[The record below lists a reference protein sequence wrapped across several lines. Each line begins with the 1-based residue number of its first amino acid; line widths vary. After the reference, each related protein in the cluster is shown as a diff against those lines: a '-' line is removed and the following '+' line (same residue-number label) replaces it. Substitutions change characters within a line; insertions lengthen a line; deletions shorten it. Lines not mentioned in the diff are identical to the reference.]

1 VSTIDQHTDRQLA
14 GIDVEKMFT
23 DKASG
28 KDVNRPELQA
38 ALGFVREGDTLVVH
52 SMDRLARN
60 LGDLRATVTDLTGRG
75 VTVEFVKEHLEF
87 KPAGNSNMDTLLL
100 NVMGAFAE
108 FERALS
114 KERQREGIEQAKLRG
129 AYKGRKPVLNPEQI
143 AELRARAA
151 AGEPKTV
158 LARHFGIGRATV
170 YNYLSTS
177 GAVSIDAPS
186 PADQRNE
193 SIDRTKSE

>member
-1 VSTIDQHTDRQLA
+1 MRVGYVRVSTIDQHTDRQLV
-14 GIDVEKMFT
+14 GVDVEKVFT

-28 KDVNRPELQA
+28 KDVHRPELQA
-38 ALGFVREGDTLVVH
+38 VLGFVRDGDTLVVH

-87 KPAGNSNMDTLLL
+87 KPAGNSNIDTLLL

-158 LARHFGIGRATV
+158 LAKHFGIGRATV
-170 YNYLSTS
+170 YTYLQRTS
-177 GAVSIDAPS
+177 EP
-186 PADQRNE
+186 
-193 SIDRTKSE
+193 

>member
-1 VSTIDQHTDRQLA
+1 VRVGYVRVSSIDQHTDRQLA
-14 GIDVEKMFT
+14 GIDVEKVFT

-28 KDVNRPELQA
+28 KDANRPELQA

-60 LGDLRATVTDLTGRG
+60 IGDLRNTVTALTDKG
-75 VTVEFVKEHLEF
+75 VVVEFIKEHLTF
-87 KPAGNSNMDTLLL
+87 TPAGSSNMGNLLL

-129 AYKGRKPVLNPEQI
+129 AYKGRKPVLDAAQV
-143 AELRARAA
+143 AELRAKAA
-151 AGEPKTV
+151 AGVPKTV
-158 LARHFGIGRATV
+158 LAKDFGIGRATV
-170 YNYLSTS
+170 YTYLQRTS
-177 GAVSIDAPS
+177 EP
-186 PADQRNE
+186 
-193 SIDRTKSE
+193 